1 VTVRSLEA
9 ITFDFWD
16 TIMVAQVSDAHRL
29 RVTACTA
36 VFERSGH
43 DVALE
48 DVDYALRTAFDEYRE
63 AWEANRQFGASEVAT
78 ICLETLGLPVSLHD
92 ELVDA
97 IIADG
102 AGRELTTAPNIG
114 STLAALNA
122 AGLRV
127 GIICDVGITGSRYL
141 RRALERAGLLGHF
154 AHWSFSDEVGHYK
167 PSPLI
172 FAHAM
177 DGLGVSDPS
186 RMCHIGDLRRTDVAG
201 AKAAGW
207 LAIRYAGLTDDP
219 SEGPEG
225 DIVIHDHAELPGAL
239 DGR

>member
-1 VTVRSLEA
+1 VPVRSLEA

-16 TIMVAQVSDAHRL
+16 TIMVAQVSDAQRT
-29 RVTACTA
+29 RVAACA
-36 VFERSGH
+36 EVFEWGGH

-48 DVDYALRTAFDEYRE
+48 HVDAAVQTAFRAYRE
-63 AWEANRQFGASEVAT
+63 AWEANRQFGASEVAS
-78 ICLETLGLPVSLHD
+78 ICLEVLGLPSSLH
-92 ELVDA
+92 ERLVEA
-97 IIADG
+97 ILADG
-102 AGRELTTAPNIG
+102 AERELETAPNIA
-114 STLAALNA
+114 STLAALNR

-141 RRALERAGLLGHF
+141 RRSLERAGLLGEF

-186 RMCHIGDLRRTDVAG
+186 KMCHIGDLRRTDVAG

-207 LAIRYAGLTDDP
+207 LAIRYAGLVDDP
-219 SEGPEG
+219 SDGPEA
-225 DIVIHDHAELPGAL
+225 DIVVRDHAELPGL
-239 DGR
+239 LG